1 MNAKKIA
8 TVAGCT
14 ILLIAAL
21 IASPTEVSL
30 KEKLGIACVF
40 FLGLHFVYGVI
51 FDTDIHMTGYTVA
64 AGESRSLRIGL
75 LAVGLV
81 VMLGAVM
88 YAGLYPG

>member
-8 TVAGCT
+8 MVAGCT
-14 ILLIAAL
+14 ILLTSAL

-30 KEKLGIACVF
+30 KEKLGIAAVF

-64 AGESRSLRIGL
+64 AGESRALRIGL
-75 LAVGLV
+75 LIAGLV
-81 VMLGAVM
+81 VMLGAV
-88 YAGLYPG
+88 LYVGV